1 MGKNGIMSNIFGA
14 PKAGAPN
21 GPDDARA
28 VPTGDTVGSYTS
40 YLDAQKAVDYLADQQ
55 FPVQMVSIVGN
66 ELKMVERVTGRLSYP
81 RVALSGALSGMWFGL
96 FVGVMLSFFAPSPG
110 YFSIMTSVLMGAA
123 FFMLF
128 GIVTYAMQRGKRD
141 FTSTSQVVATS
152 YDVIVAPEAAH
163 EARRLLQ
170 QLPMSR
176 SDAAA
181 AHRPYTQNDYYNQPQ
196 QQHPQQGQGP
206 ARPAGWNDP
215 YGQRSAGQ
223 PHSGPEHGGS
233 TQDGRGYPDDG
244 GQQQGGQQYGGGQ
257 QQPVRSVR
265 YPDLPDGRPQYGV
278 RLPQGPV
285 AEPGQPGAGHNAE
298 QHTADQHSADQHGSE
313 QRSADQR
320 TAEQRGADFGAEQPA
335 QHGGE
340 HRAEER
346 YGSDGDQHQGEHRQ

>member
-1 MGKNGIMSNIFGA
+1 MGKNGVMSNLFGA

-141 FTSTSQVVATS
+141 FTSTSQVVATN

-181 AHRPYTQNDYYNQPQ
+181 GHGPYTQNDYYNQPYQ
-196 QQHPQQGQGP
+196 QQHPQQQGP

-215 YGQRSAGQ
+215 YGQRPGAGNDVS
-223 PHSGPEHGGS
+223 PSHDGPEHGSAGHGAS
-233 TQDGRGYPDDG
+233 AQDGQAYPHD
-244 GQQQGGQQYGGGQ
+244 GGQQYGGGQ
-257 QQPVRSVR
+257 QQQPVRSIR

-278 RLPQGPV
+278 RLPQGP
-285 AEPGQPGAGHNAE
+285 AANAGQQGHSPE
-298 QHTADQHSADQHGSE
+298 H
-313 QRSADQR
+313 
-320 TAEQRGADFGAEQPA
+320 GAEQQE
-335 QHGGE
+335 QHGGG

-346 YGSDGDQHQGEHRQ
+346 YGSDGDQHHGEHRQ

>member
-1 MGKNGIMSNIFGA
+1 MSNIFGA
-14 PKAGAPN
+14 PKAGGPT
-21 GPDDARA
+21 GPDDARM
-28 VPTGDTVGSYTS
+28 VPTGDSVGSYTS

-110 YFSIMTSVLMGAA
+110 YFSILASVLMGAA

-152 YDVIVAPEAAH
+152 YDVIVAVEAAH

-170 QLPMSR
+170 QLPMTR

-181 AHRPYTQNDYYNQPQ
+181 TSYSGPGYQSPQYGQPG
-196 QQHPQQGQGP
+196 QQHPQQHGQPGQAHQPGQAP
-206 ARPAGWNDP
+206 ARPSGWNDP
-215 YGQRSAGQ
+215 YGQQGTGHTAEPGQ
-223 PHSGPEHGGS
+223 GLQPEGA
-233 TQDGRGYPDDG
+233 QEPA
-244 GQQQGGQQYGGGQ
+244 QA
-257 QQPVRSVR
+257 PVAAVR

-278 RLPQGPV
+278 RV
-285 AEPGQPGAGHNAE
+285 S
-298 QHTADQHSADQHGSE
+298 D
-313 QRSADQR
+313 
-320 TAEQRGADFGAEQPA
+320 QPA
-335 QHGGE
+335 AGSRPSAAGE
-340 HRAEER
+340 HE
-346 YGSDGDQHQGEHRQ
+346 SGEPQATNDSSKDFSKDSGEPTP

>member
-1 MGKNGIMSNIFGA
+1 MLMGKNGCMSNIFGA
-14 PKAGAPN
+14 PKAGGPS

-28 VPTGDTVGSYTS
+28 VPTGETVGSYTS

-110 YFSIMTSVLMGAA
+110 YFSILASVLMGAA

-152 YDVIVAPEAAH
+152 YDVLVSVEAAH

-170 QLPMSR
+170 QLPMTR
-176 SDAAA
+176 TDAAA
-181 AHRPYTQNDYYNQPQ
+181 GAYSPQGYQNQQYGQPG
-196 QQHPQQGQGP
+196 QHTPQQGQGP
-206 ARPAGWNDP
+206 ARPSGWNDP
-215 YGQRSAGQ
+215 YGQQGTGTPGQ
-223 PHSGPEHGGS
+223 GTGQGVGPAV
-233 TQDGRGYPDDG
+233 
-244 GQQQGGQQYGGGQ
+244 GQGQATAAEQGHHPEAATA
-257 QQPVRSVR
+257 PVAAVR

-278 RLPQGPV
+278 RVTDQAP
-285 AEPGQPGAGHNAE
+285 AGQPAAE
-298 QHTADQHSADQHGSE
+298 A
-313 QRSADQR
+313 
-320 TAEQRGADFGAEQPA
+320 P
-335 QHGGE
+335 
-340 HRAEER
+340 
-346 YGSDGDQHQGEHRQ
+346 QHQPEAGQPQPEAGQPQPDAGKDAGESKQ

>member
-1 MGKNGIMSNIFGA
+1 MVMGKNGTMANIFGA
-14 PKAGAPN
+14 PKAGGPN
-21 GPDDARA
+21 GMDEARA

-110 YFSIMTSVLMGAA
+110 YFSILTSVLMGAA

-152 YDVIVAPEAAH
+152 YDVIVSPEAAH

-170 QLPMSR
+170 QLPMTR

-181 AHRPYTQNDYYNQPQ
+181 GSGPYTQRDYHNQPYQ
-196 QQHPQQGQGP
+196 QPGQGP
-206 ARPAGWNDP
+206 ARPNGWNDP
-215 YGQRSAGQ
+215 YGQSPANSA
-223 PHSGPEHGGS
+223 PENAAYGAPAVQQH
-233 TQDGRGYPDDG
+233 DG
-244 GQQQGGQQYGGGQ
+244 GAE
-257 QQPVRSVR
+257 PASPAPTKAVRF
-265 YPDLPDGRPQYGV
+265 PDLPDGRPQYGI
-278 RLPQGPV
+278 RLQQNGSDAQAAPQQPDGQRLHGQHLAGPADGGQPADQQRPVDEQGPV
-285 AEPGQPGAGHNAE
+285 
-298 QHTADQHSADQHGSE
+298 DE
-313 QRSADQR
+313 QRRVD
-320 TAEQRGADFGAEQPA
+320 EQRP
-335 QHGGE
+335 
-340 HRAEER
+340 
-346 YGSDGDQHQGEHRQ
+346 SGDPRQ

>member
-1 MGKNGIMSNIFGA
+1 MLMGKNGSMANIFGA
-14 PKAGAPN
+14 PKAG
-21 GPDDARA
+21 GPGGMDEARA

-55 FPVQMVSIVGN
+55 FPVHMVSIVGN

-110 YFSIMTSVLMGAA
+110 YFSILTSVLMGAA

-152 YDVIVAPEAAH
+152 YDVVVSPEAAH

-170 QLPMSR
+170 QLPMTR

-181 AHRPYTQNDYYNQPQ
+181 GGGPYTQRDYHGQPYQQNQPQ
-196 QQHPQQGQGP
+196 QQPDQGP
-206 ARPAGWNDP
+206 ARPSGWNDP
-215 YGQRSAGQ
+215 YGQQS
-223 PHSGPEHGGS
+223 SGSSVQESPGHDAS
-233 TQDGRGYPDDG
+233 
-244 GQQQGGQQYGGGQ
+244 GQQAAAVEEPPA
-257 QQPVRSVR
+257 PVPTVR

-278 RLPQGPV
+278 RLPQGP
-285 AEPGQPGAGHNAE
+285 AADTGQPHQDGHP
-298 QHTADQHSADQHGSE
+298 QHGQPQDGQQGAHGQRPDEPQDNE
-313 QRSADQR
+313 QQN
-320 TAEQRGADFGAEQPA
+320 P
-335 QHGGE
+335 GGPR
-340 HRAEER
+340 H
-346 YGSDGDQHQGEHRQ
+346 

>member
-1 MGKNGIMSNIFGA
+1 MSNIFGA
-14 PKAGAPN
+14 PKAGGPS
-21 GPDDARA
+21 GPDDART

-110 YFSIMTSVLMGAA
+110 YFSILASVLMGAA

-152 YDVIVAPEAAH
+152 YDVVVSVEAAH
-163 EARRLLQ
+163 DARRLLQ
-170 QLPMSR
+170 QLPMTR

-181 AHRPYTQNDYYNQPQ
+181 GPYNPQGYPNQEYGQHGEPGQQPGQQSQPGQPGNQPG
-196 QQHPQQGQGP
+196 PAP
-206 ARPAGWNDP
+206 ARPASWNDP
-215 YGQRSAGQ
+215 YGQQGAGTPGQGTAQGVGQATGPDQGTQ
-223 PHSGPEHGGS
+223 PEAAA
-233 TQDGRGYPDDG
+233 
-244 GQQQGGQQYGGGQ
+244 
-257 QQPVRSVR
+257 QPAKAPAAAVR

-278 RLPQGPV
+278 RVSDQ
-285 AEPGQPGAGHNAE
+285 ATAGE
-298 QHTADQHSADQHGSE
+298 
-313 QRSADQR
+313 
-320 TAEQRGADFGAEQPA
+320 RGTEQPDTG
-335 QHGGE
+335 QT
-340 HRAEER
+340 
-346 YGSDGDQHQGEHRQ
+346 GSDRSRGHSQPDSSKDSGESTP

>member
-1 MGKNGIMSNIFGA
+1 MLMGKNGRMANIFGA
-14 PKAGAPN
+14 PKAG
-21 GPDDARA
+21 GPGGMDESRA

-55 FPVQMVSIVGN
+55 FPVHMVSIVGN

-110 YFSIMTSVLMGAA
+110 YFSILASVLMGAA

-152 YDVIVAPEAAH
+152 YDVVVAPEAAH

-170 QLPMSR
+170 QLPMTR

-181 AHRPYTQNDYYNQPQ
+181 GGGPYTQRDYNSQPYQQNQPHQ
-196 QQHPQQGQGP
+196 QPGQAP
-206 ARPAGWNDP
+206 ARPSGWNDP
-215 YGQRSAGQ
+215 YGQSSAGSTVQEPAGDEAAGPRQDAAVQEQ
-223 PHSGPEHGGS
+223 PAPA
-233 TQDGRGYPDDG
+233 RA
-244 GQQQGGQQYGGGQ
+244 
-257 QQPVRSVR
+257 VR

-278 RLPQGPV
+278 RLPQGT
-285 AEPGQPGAGHNAE
+285 AAGAGQP
-298 QHTADQHSADQHGSE
+298 QSDQHG
-313 QRSADQR
+313 
-320 TAEQRGADFGAEQPA
+320 QPA
-335 QHGGE
+335 DGQQDADKQEHPGE
-340 HRAEER
+340 T
-346 YGSDGDQHQGEHRQ
+346 RQ